1 MEIDILRE
9 FLVLAEKRSYSAT
22 ADALF
27 ISSSALSRHITAL
40 ENQLGVEL
48 FRRNSRSVA
57 MTRHGKLLQTYA
69 QKLVQTEDEYIKK
82 LAEAKRAEG
91 NGVRIGAFFGIASH
105 GIMGQIVSFLRNNR
119 ETAVSL
125 QSEEQDRLLQMLQ
138 EGEYDFVFVQE
149 EGPTFDDG
157 FSRMTVSMDRLVAVL
172 PQSHPLASAE
182 SVRLS
187 QLRREEFLLQ
197 PNHTLSFRL
206 MQRAFSQAGYVPNQ
220 ASVDISGVGIIE
232 LVEQGF
238 GVALTQEK
246 VARANILPGVALVPL
261 DPKERIWVNLVWRHE
276 AISTPGK
283 AFISYFRDVVAG
295 RAKLE

>member
-48 FRRNSRSVA
+48 FRRNSRSVVL
-57 MTRHGKLLQTYA
+57 TRHGKMLQTYA

-82 LAEAKRAEG
+82 LDEAKRAEG
-91 NGVRIGAFFGIASH
+91 NGIRIGAFFGITSH
-105 GIMGQIVSFLRNNR
+105 GIMAQIVTFLRKNR

-125 QSEEQDRLLQMLQ
+125 QSEEQERLLQMLK

-149 EGPTFDDG
+149 ESPSVDDG
-157 FSRMTVSMDRLVAVL
+157 FSRLTVSMDRLVAVL
-172 PQSHPLASAE
+172 PQDHPLASAE
-182 SVRLS
+182 SVRLA
-187 QLRREEFLLQ
+187 QLRKEEFLLQ
-197 PNHTLSFRL
+197 PNQTLSYQL
-206 MQRAFSQAGYVPNQ
+206 MQRAFTRAGFVPNP
-220 ASVDISGVGIIE
+220 ASVDISGVGIVE

-246 VARANILPGVALVPL
+246 VARTNLLPGIALVQL
-261 DPKERIWVNLVWRHE
+261 DPQERIWVNLVWRTDSLSP
-276 AISTPGK
+276 AGK
-283 AFISYFRDVVAG
+283 AFVAHFRDITSG
-295 RAKLE
+295 KI